1 MRLDLLAALSGAMIA
16 VQARV
21 NGELSHQLNNGL
33 QAAFVS
39 FGSGLLIILLI
50 TPFSSQIK
58 EGIVNLRAAVKNKE
72 IARWKLLAGALG
84 GSFVAIQTQ
93 IVPLIGVAIYSVA
106 SIAGQTAMSLIVDR
120 IGLTGGG
127 KKLISPRRVLA
138 AVLTVIAVL
147 VSVWDRIDANNLS
160 MFAVTAGGIAG
171 AIVGVQRAL
180 NGQINEYSHQS
191 FTTSLLNFITG
202 TSFLMIL
209 IAIGLVIGRNEL
221 SPLPSNPW
229 WIYTGGV
236 IGVIYIAFTSTIVQH
251 LGVLTFTLFSVGGQ
265 LVGSLVID
273 LVSPTKGVSVSA
285 YLVTGIFMTYAG
297 VIGVIYIAFIS
308 TIVQHLGVLTFTL
321 FSVGG
326 QLISSLIIDFVS
338 PTNGVRVSYYLIT
351 GIAMT
356 YLGVIAGGVG
366 SSRVKKPQKQ

>member
-16 VQARV
+16 LQARA
-21 NGELSHQLNNGL
+21 NGELSHRLDNGL
-33 QAAFVS
+33 QAALVS
-39 FGSGLLIILLI
+39 FSSGLLIIFVI
-50 TPFSSQIK
+50 TLFNSQIK
-58 EGIVNLRAAVKNKE
+58 DGIKNLRTAVANKE
-72 IARWKLLAGALG
+72 IARWKLFAGALG

-138 AVLTVIAVL
+138 AVLTVLAVL

-160 MFAVTAGGIAG
+160 MLAVTAGGIAG

-180 NGQINEYSHQS
+180 NGQINEHSHQS
-191 FTTSLLNFITG
+191 FTTSLLNFATG
-202 TSFLMIL
+202 TAFLLIL
-209 IAIGLVIGRNEL
+209 IIAGLVLGRNEL
-221 SPLPSNPW
+221 SPLPSGPW

-265 LVGSLVID
+265 LVGSLIID

-285 YLVTGIFMTYAG
+285 YLVTGIVMTYA
-297 VIGVIYIAFIS
+297 
-308 TIVQHLGVLTFTL
+308 
-321 FSVGG
+321 
-326 QLISSLIIDFVS
+326 
-338 PTNGVRVSYYLIT
+338 
-351 GIAMT
+351 
-356 YLGVIAGGVG
+356 GVIAGGVG
-366 SSRVKKPQKQ
+366 SSRVRKPQRL

>member
-16 VQARV
+16 LQARA
-21 NGELSHQLNNGL
+21 NGELSHRLNNGL
-33 QAAFVS
+33 QAALVS
-39 FGSGLLIILLI
+39 FGSGLLIIFVI
-50 TPFSSQIK
+50 TLFNSKIK
-58 EGIVNLRAAVKNKE
+58 EGIKNLRRSVANKE
-72 IARWKLLAGALG
+72 IARWKLFAGALG

-138 AVLTVIAVL
+138 AFLTVLAVL

-160 MFAVTAGGIAG
+160 IFAVTAGGIAG

-180 NGQINEYSHQS
+180 NGQINEYSQQS

-202 TSFLMIL
+202 TSFLVIL
-209 IAIGLVIGRNEL
+209 IIAGILLGKNEL
-221 SPLPSNPW
+221 SPLPSGPW

-265 LVGSLVID
+265 LVGSLIID

-285 YLVTGIFMTYAG
+285 YLVTGIVMTYAG
-297 VIGVIYIAFIS
+297 VV
-308 TIVQHLGVLTFTL
+308 
-321 FSVGG
+321 
-326 QLISSLIIDFVS
+326 
-338 PTNGVRVSYYLIT
+338 
-351 GIAMT
+351 
-356 YLGVIAGGVG
+356 AGGVG
-366 SSRVKKPQKQ
+366 NQRVRK

>member
-16 VQARV
+16 LQARA
-21 NGELSHQLNNGL
+21 NGELSHRLDNGL
-33 QAAFVS
+33 QAALVS
-39 FGSGLLIILLI
+39 FGSGLLIIFVI
-50 TPFSSQIK
+50 TLFNSTIK
-58 EGIVNLRAAVKNKE
+58 EGIKNLRTAVANKE
-72 IARWKLLAGALG
+72 IARWKLFAGALG

-106 SIAGQTAMSLIVDR
+106 SIAGQTAMSLVVDR

-127 KKLISPRRVLA
+127 KKLITPRRVLA
-138 AVLTVIAVL
+138 AFLTVLAVL

-171 AIVGVQRAL
+171 AIVGIQRAL

-202 TSFLMIL
+202 TSFLLIL
-209 IAIGLVIGRNEL
+209 IVAGLILGRNEL
-221 SPLPSNPW
+221 SPLPSGPW

-265 LVGSLVID
+265 LVGSLIID
-273 LVSPTKGVSVSA
+273 LVSPTDGVSVSA
-285 YLVTGIFMTYAG
+285 YLITGIVMTYA
-297 VIGVIYIAFIS
+297 
-308 TIVQHLGVLTFTL
+308 
-321 FSVGG
+321 
-326 QLISSLIIDFVS
+326 
-338 PTNGVRVSYYLIT
+338 
-351 GIAMT
+351 
-356 YLGVIAGGVG
+356 GVIAGGVG
-366 SSRVKKPQKQ
+366 SSRVKKPQKL